1 MFLGRNGSPINPF
14 ALRRKSLQEKVG
26 AGLDSCAALQVP
38 IELAPGESAEVTFML
53 GEADNIEQVRAIVSS
68 FRAKG
73 SADKA
78 LVSTRNWWDEME
90 STLQVEVP
98 DKSVNFLINRWLPY
112 QILGCRIW
120 ARSAFY
126 QSGGAWGYRDQM
138 QDSLALTTLYPKAA
152 RDQILRCAQHQF
164 EEGDVQH
171 WWHPPGD
178 AGVRTLITDD
188 LLFLAYGTAQYVKVT
203 GDTAIL
209 DEEVPFLKADVLAE
223 GEHEKYFEPQISD
236 EKASVF
242 EHCRRA
248 IEKGCTSG
256 PNGLPLI
263 GGGDWN
269 DGLNRVG
276 IEGKG
281 ESVWLAWFCVDVLNS
296 FAEICDARGEKK
308 LATDYRKRAKTYV
321 ANIEKNAWDGAY
333 YRRGYFDDGT
343 PLGSHLSD
351 EAKIDS
357 LPQSWSVIAGGG
369 DAARSRMAMD
379 AVEEHLIDKEKAI
392 VKLFTPAFDKTEKDP
407 GYIKG
412 YLPGVRENGGQYTH
426 AALWVAYAYALSGR
440 GDKAVE
446 TLELLNPVQ
455 HARTPEDVQ
464 TYKVEPYVVTAD
476 VYDLEGQVGRGGW
489 SWYTGSCGW
498 MYRVWV
504 EGVLGF
510 DKRGDKLRL
519 NPAIPADWKG
529 FKMVYK
535 HGSGLYNIQVV
546 NPNGAQNGVA
556 KVEVDGKTMK
566 DKIVPLADDGKTHTV
581 LVTMGAATSPD
592 NSDQPAMET
601 PDVPPATQIETVEA
615 PAPIGGETI
624 EMTVGTELEAL
635 EKLQAKAE
643 AGAEFDESD
652 VEEAPIVAAQPELPQ
667 TEIENSSETP
677 EQITNF
683 EPLRPVIEAEPK
695 IETLEDLK
703 LETDEEADA
712 RPMEGIATAG
722 EEPTKVTK
730 SAAMQQPAAK
740 PKAKRKPAKRKP
752 KPKAK
757 PEDES

>member
-1 MFLGRNGSPINPF
+1 MP
-14 ALRRKSLQEKVG
+14 
-26 AGLDSCAALQVP
+26 
-38 IELAPGESAEVTFML
+38 
-53 GEADNIEQVRAIVSS
+53 
-68 FRAKG
+68 
-73 SADKA
+73 
-78 LVSTRNWWDEME
+78 
-90 STLQVEVP
+90 
-98 DKSVNFLINRWLPY
+98 
-112 QILGCRIW
+112 
-120 ARSAFY
+120 
-126 QSGGAWGYRDQM
+126 
-138 QDSLALTTLYPKAA
+138 
-152 RDQILRCAQHQF
+152 
-164 EEGDVQH
+164 
-171 WWHPPGD
+171 
-178 AGVRTLITDD
+178 
-188 LLFLAYGTAQYVKVT
+188 YGTAQYVKVT
-203 GDTAIL
+203 GDTSIL
-209 DEEVPFLKADVLAE
+209 DEEVPFLKADVLAP
-223 GEHEKYFEPQISD
+223 GEHEKYFEPQISP
-236 EKASVF
+236 ESASIF

-296 FAEICDARGEKK
+296 FAQICAARGEDS
-308 LATDYRKRAKTYV
+308 LAKDYRERAKTYV
-321 ANIEKNAWDGAY
+321 ENIEKNAWDGAY

-369 DAARSRMAMD
+369 DAQRSRMAMD

-392 VKLFTPAFDKTEKDP
+392 VKLFTPAFDKTENDP

-446 TLELLNPVQ
+446 TLGLLNPVN

-510 DKRGDKLRL
+510 DKRGDELHL
-519 NPAIPADWKG
+519 NPAIPADWSG
-529 FKMVYK
+529 FKMVYRHRK
-535 HGSGLYNIQVV
+535 GVYQIQVV
-546 NPNGAQNGVA
+546 NPDGVQNGVA
-556 KVEVDGKTMK
+556 KVEVDGKTRE
-566 DKIVPLADDGKTHTV
+566 DKIIPLADDGKTHTV
-581 LVTMGAATSPD
+581 LVTLGAPDAPTSMP
-592 NSDQPAMET
+592 SAPEAMDA
-601 PDVPPATQIETVEA
+601 DVPPATNIETVEA
-615 PAPIGGETI
+615 PAPVGGETI
-624 EMTVGTELEAL
+624 SMTAGTALEAL
-635 EKLQAKAE
+635 EKLQNAAAEGAK
-643 AGAEFDESD
+643 FDESD
-652 VEEAPIVAAQPELPQ
+652 VEEAPIVTAEPELPT
-667 TEIENSSETP
+667 TEIENSSESP
-677 EQITNF
+677 EQVTNF

-703 LETDEEADA
+703 LETDEEMDA

-722 EEPTKVTK
+722 EEPTIVTK
-730 SAAMQQPAAK
+730 APRVRASDAVDAATPEK
-740 PKAKRKPAKRKP
+740 KPAPKRAKTKRNAKKPSPARKP
-752 KPKAK
+752 KNDAT
-757 PEDES
+757 EDSS